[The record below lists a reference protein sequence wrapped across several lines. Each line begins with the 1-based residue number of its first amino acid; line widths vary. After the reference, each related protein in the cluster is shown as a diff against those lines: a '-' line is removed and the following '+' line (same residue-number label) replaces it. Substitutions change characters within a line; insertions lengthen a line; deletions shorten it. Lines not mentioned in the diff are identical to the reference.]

1 MRPSLESAVAG
12 MAAASASTAAADAPA
27 TYTSPGGL
35 VFRRLVVPDDI
46 PLIHGWF
53 QQPYAKFWCLQGSTV
68 AEVRE
73 LYATQLASGF
83 RDVHIGALAGEPV
96 VLAES
101 YDPRFDQLADHY
113 TVQPGDLGMHICVAP
128 ARRPVRGFSRRMF
141 QAVMDLMFD
150 GLGAKRVVVEPDAHN
165 DRIHVLNK
173 TFGFVYRGDVQLR
186 EKVASLALC
195 TRADYRTALQHLQEI
210 PA

>member
-1 MRPSLESAVAG
+1 MPPPLESALADLPRRHPPVFAPPVA
-12 MAAASASTAAADAPA
+12 
-27 TYTSPGGL
+27 YTSPDGL
-35 VFRRLVVPDDI
+35 VFRRLAIPGDI

-53 QQPYAKFWCLQGSTV
+53 QQEHAKFWCLQGASV
-68 AEVRE
+68 GEVLD
-73 LYATQLASGF
+73 LYTAQLASGF
-83 RDVHIGALAGEPV
+83 RGAHLGTLDGEPV

-113 TVQPGDLGMHICVAP
+113 AVQPGDLGMHICVAP
-128 ARRPVRGFSRRMF
+128 AHRPIRGFTRRVF

-150 GLGAKRVVVEPDAHN
+150 GLGASRVVVEPDAHN
-165 DRIHVLNK
+165 EKIHVLNK
-173 TFGFVYRGDVQLR
+173 TFGFVYRRDIQLR

-210 PA
+210 SP